1 MTRWRAVFDDGIWRF
16 YRDGIELPFSL
27 KGDIVVDALNKA
39 EARIAELE
47 QDLSNK
53 ETEYTDLWDDAL
65 ALQSRI
71 AELEA
76 AQKEALSLLPELEQ
90 GHYYCDDCWYS
101 CPKAVDG
108 CCDESQGD
116 ECNCGAD
123 NYNAL
128 LAKIIGLLTSE
139 VQK

>member
-1 MTRWRAVFDDGIWRF
+1 MKRWHAYYDDGLYEF
-16 YRDGIELPFSL
+16 YKEGIELDYRTC
-27 KGDIVVDALNKA
+27 GDTVVDALNEA

-76 AQKEALSLLPELEQ
+76 AQVKAKNEIYRLNRRITELL
-90 GHYYCDDCWYS
+90 
-101 CPKAVDG
+101 
-108 CCDESQGD
+108 
-116 ECNCGAD
+116 
-123 NYNAL
+123 
-128 LAKIIGLLTSE
+128 E
-139 VQK
+139 VQE